1 MHNCAVEPQRG
12 YILKLKHQRERQRT
26 MSNSANLIVVNS
38 SSDGRQSCRKGQRV
52 SIKQTGTLGI
62 VCKQLGTQT
71 CLLYKVTVC
80 QGLLK

>member
-38 SSDGRQSCRKGQRV
+38 SSDGRQLCGKGQRV
-52 SIKQTGTLGI
+52 SIKQTER
-62 VCKQLGTQT
+62 
-71 CLLYKVTVC
+71 
-80 QGLLK
+80 